1 MDSVTPSYVENV
13 VAEGVP
19 GRSPGGWKVD
29 FSAQKGGVSQAEQT
43 GSRLGADWEQTGSRL
58 GADWEQT
65 GSRDILAPK
74 KGNLGERGG
83 WCF

>member
-43 GSRLGADWEQTGSRL
+43 GSRLGADWEQAGSRL
-58 GADWEQT
+58 GAGWEQEYF
-65 GSRDILAPK
+65 GSKTVDF
-74 KGNLGERGG
+74 GEKGG